1 MGEYKKGNTISRG
14 SVTGHIHVHT
24 YILSYHIIDWSIAS
38 HHIMLTHRSTLTSCH
53 SSELIE
59 AIH

>member
-24 YILSYHIIDWSIAS
+24 YILSYHIVDWSIAS
-38 HHIMLTHRSTLTSCH
+38 HHANSYVYIDILSQLRVD
-53 SSELIE
+53 
-59 AIH
+59 